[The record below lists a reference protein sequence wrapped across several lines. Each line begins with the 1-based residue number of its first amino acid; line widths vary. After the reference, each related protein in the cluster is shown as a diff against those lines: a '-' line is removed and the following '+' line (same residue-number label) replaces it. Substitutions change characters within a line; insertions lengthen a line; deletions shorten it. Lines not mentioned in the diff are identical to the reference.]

1 MLAASYHDS
10 GRRAVE
16 RAVQVLLSGG
26 SALDAVE
33 QGVAEV
39 ENDPSNES
47 VGLGGLPNWLGEV
60 ELDAGIM
67 DGNTLR
73 ACGVAAV
80 KRVKNPIKLA
90 RRCLDELPHAL
101 IVGDAATKLAEA
113 LGLEVVKDSRAPP
126 EALERRKKL
135 EREVAEAS
143 SGLTR
148 YYFKIFCAATK
159 VWHDTIGVIAVD
171 ATGSVA
177 AGTSTSGV
185 AFKFPGRVAD
195 SAIVGAGFY
204 ADSRYGAAICT
215 GVGEV
220 AIRTAAAFR
229 AVLLL
234 SQGYGPQESAEAVIE
249 AAAEIAALDG
259 ENYNL
264 GVVVASKSDVGAA
277 ALNWSG
283 FLYVYWLSGEVRA
296 EKTPYV
302 RIARYTEK

>member
-1 MLAASYHDS
+1 LLAASYHDS

-39 ENDPSNES
+39 ENDPYNES

-143 SGLTR
+143 SDLTR
-148 YYFKIFCAATK
+148 YYSKIFCAASK

-171 ATGSVA
+171 AKGSVA

-283 FLYVYWLSGEVRA
+283 FLYVYWLGGEVRA
-296 EKTPYV
+296 EKAPYV

>member
-10 GRRAVE
+10 GKRAVE
-16 RAVQVLLSGG
+16 RAVQVLLGGG
-26 SALDAVE
+26 SALDAIE

-39 ENDPSNES
+39 ENDPNNES

-80 KRVKNPIKLA
+80 KRVRNPIKLA
-90 RRCLDELPHAL
+90 RKCLDELPHAL

-126 EALERRKKL
+126 SALEKRKKL
-135 EREVAEAS
+135 EREIAEAP

-148 YYFKIFCAATK
+148 YYSKIFRAASK
-159 VWHDTIGVIAVD
+159 LWHDTIGVIAVD
-171 ATGSVA
+171 ANGSVA

-195 SAIVGAGFY
+195 SAIAGAGFY

-249 AAAEIAALDG
+249 AASEIAVLDG

-283 FLYVYWLSGEVRA
+283 FLYVYWLGGEVRA
-296 EKTPYV
+296 EKAPYV
-302 RIARYTEK
+302 RMVR

>member
-1 MLAASYHDS
+1 MLAASYHDF

-16 RAVQVLLSGG
+16 RAARVLLSGG

-67 DGNTLR
+67 DGDTLR

-90 RRCLDELPHAL
+90 RRCLEELPHSL
-101 IVGDAATKLAEA
+101 IAGDAATKLAEA
-113 LGLEVVKDSRAPP
+113 MGLEVVKDSRAPP
-126 EALERRKKL
+126 DALEKRKRL
-135 EREVAEAS
+135 ERAVAEAS
-143 SGLTR
+143 SSLTR
-148 YYFKIFCAATK
+148 YYSKIFQAASK

-171 ATGSVA
+171 AKGSVA
-177 AGTSTSGV
+177 AGTSTSGI

-195 SAIVGAGFY
+195 SAVVGAGFY

-220 AIRTAAAFR
+220 AMRTAAAFR

-234 SQGYGPQESAEAVIE
+234 SQGYGPQEAAEGVIE
-249 AAAEIAALDG
+249 AAAEIAMLDG
-259 ENYNL
+259 EKYSL

-277 ALNWSG
+277 ALNWGG
-283 FLYVYWLSGEVRA
+283 FLYAYWLGGEVRV
-296 EKTPYV
+296 EKAPYV
-302 RIARYTEK
+302 RAD

>member
-1 MLAASYHDS
+1 
-10 GRRAVE
+10 
-16 RAVQVLLSGG
+16 
-26 SALDAVE
+26 
-33 QGVAEV
+33 
-39 ENDPSNES
+39 
-47 VGLGGLPNWLGEV
+47 
-60 ELDAGIM
+60 M

-148 YYFKIFCAATK
+148 YYSKIFCAASK

-171 ATGSVA
+171 AKGSVA

-283 FLYVYWLSGEVRA
+283 FLYVYWLGGEVRA
-296 EKTPYV
+296 EKAPYV